1 MDNFTISEYL
11 TLPSR
16 GLIYDKK
23 VASEIHMSS
32 MTTRHEMQ
40 RLAPS
45 KSQFKTLCD
54 IIDDCM
60 IEKLGIS
67 SYDMCTGD
75 YQFLL
80 FKLRMI
86 TYGSDVTLRDRC
98 PFCGDESELKFNM
111 DDLKIISNLD
121 DFNKYREFVLPVT
134 GKKIKL
140 RFQTPHMLDI
150 ALDRSQEFRERTGDD
165 STDQFLVYTIREMID
180 TVDDHRPDPLNVDD
194 WIRNLPM
201 KDTNTIFAHTEKID
215 ECIGVD
221 TNLEV
226 VCDRCGKVHK
236 TTFKAGPEFFRPK
249 VDF

>member
-11 TLPSR
+11 TLPSK

-23 VASEIHMSS
+23 VAPEIHMSS

-80 FKLRMI
+80 FKL
-86 TYGSDVTLRDRC
+86 TAK
-98 PFCGDESELKFNM
+98 FCCTECLS
-111 DDLKIISNLD
+111 
-121 DFNKYREFVLPVT
+121 
-134 GKKIKL
+134 
-140 RFQTPHMLDI
+140 
-150 ALDRSQEFRERTGDD
+150 
-165 STDQFLVYTIREMID
+165 
-180 TVDDHRPDPLNVDD
+180 
-194 WIRNLPM
+194 
-201 KDTNTIFAHTEKID
+201 IFCFIY
-215 ECIGVD
+215 
-221 TNLEV
+221 
-226 VCDRCGKVHK
+226 
-236 TTFKAGPEFFRPK
+236 
-249 VDF
+249 